1 MVKIMFAL
9 HLLFAIFAIG
19 PLVHAATTASRGI
32 RRGDA
37 AATAYSARMARIY
50 AYVSVL
56 VVVFGFGLMSSKEHG
71 HAVAKFSDTWIW
83 LSLLLWLVAVAVT
96 LAVIAP
102 SLDRATAAIGTRA
115 AGVAETNVAGAGVGA
130 GVAET
135 NVPGR
140 SAGTRVAGTSSALT
154 ARVAVAGGVVGL
166 IFAAIVFLMV
176 YQPGS

>member
-50 AYVSVL
+50 AYASVL

-115 AGVAETNVAGAGVGA
+115 AGVAETNVAGAGV
-130 GVAET
+130 AET
-135 NVPGR
+135 NVPGP